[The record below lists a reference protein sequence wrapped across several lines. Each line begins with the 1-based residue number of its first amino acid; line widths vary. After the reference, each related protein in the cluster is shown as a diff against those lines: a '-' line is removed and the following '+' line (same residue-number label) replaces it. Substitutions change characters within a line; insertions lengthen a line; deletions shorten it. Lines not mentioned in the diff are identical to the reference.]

1 MQRSRVHQTPGA
13 SAEPRRGSEQEGSG
27 MLVRR
32 VSETYMRGQTRGQ
45 ERRANWGSR
54 GDGTSPGRA
63 ASLFLTLTLCVAC
76 YTDEAGRRVSSQGD
90 VYLE

>member
-32 VSETYMRGQTRGQ
+32 VSETYMHGQTRGQ
-45 ERRANWGSR
+45 ERRGEL
-54 GDGTSPGRA
+54 GFPGRWYQPGKGSFA
-63 ASLFLTLTLCVAC
+63 FSHPDIV
-76 YTDEAGRRVSSQGD
+76 RR
-90 VYLE
+90 LLH